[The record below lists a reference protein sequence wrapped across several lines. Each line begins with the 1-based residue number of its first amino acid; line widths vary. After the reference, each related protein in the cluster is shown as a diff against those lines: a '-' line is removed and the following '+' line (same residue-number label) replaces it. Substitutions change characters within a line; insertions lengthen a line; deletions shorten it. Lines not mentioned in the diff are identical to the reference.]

1 VVVVVVLVV
10 LIVVDSSDSSRDV
23 VLLVALTNT
32 VLFLKIVLGVV
43 VVNIP
48 ISQYDLPIERKSL

>member
-1 VVVVVVLVV
+1 MM
-10 LIVVDSSDSSRDV
+10 
-23 VLLVALTNT
+23 VLLEVLTVT

-43 VVNIP
+43 VVTIP